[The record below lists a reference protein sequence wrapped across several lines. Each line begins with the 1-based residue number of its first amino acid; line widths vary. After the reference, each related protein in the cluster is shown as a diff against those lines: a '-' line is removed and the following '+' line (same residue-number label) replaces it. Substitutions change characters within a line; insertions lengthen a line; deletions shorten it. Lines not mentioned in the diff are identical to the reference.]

1 MTKADT
7 SASEILDRG
16 SFWLYALIG
25 LSGVLLDY
33 GAFLVLFN
41 IAGVHEQIANA
52 LSTTLGITN
61 NFTLNTLFNFRK
73 RDRLAVRF
81 ARFYLVGLAGIGLTF
96 LLLHAFSGRLGVD
109 PNLVKAG
116 SLPLVLVLQ
125 YTLNK
130 KWSFR

>member
-16 SFWLYALIG
+16 SFWLYTLIG

-96 LLLHAFSGRLGVD
+96 LLLHLFSGWLGMD